1 LRKIG
6 KDSEEITDRVA
17 SAVVV
22 VGVLGSPFYNT
33 DLVRL
38 QLLGN
43 TVTPPYAVLTVLCV
57 GLALASRSVL
67 RREFAWA
74 DPAHLTWSDYDDSRP
89 RVLNRRLL
97 SGWAARFAAT
107 AYLFATSSL
116 LMRSSPS
123 LLPLSGALFAGVALF
138 SLAAARR
145 RRGPVPEWAE
155 QVPPLVLAGAGL
167 VTLLNGPTLTVL
179 WTLAVLALAGTLALV
194 LAPGVSLAADAG
206 RTELVGR
213 FVGRMIRRTS
223 VAFLDVWAL
232 LPPGRAVRWRTVL
245 DGRFAPGRFLLAGVL
260 ARSRS
265 GVLMLLLAFV
275 VAALH
280 QVFPAAPSIWWV
292 GVGGYLAIL
301 PLAAPLAQLYRLPA
315 LRRWLNC
322 SDRVLKLTAT
332 GLLVV
337 ATAAWFGVLVLLG
350 VPWSPKAAP
359 AVVIAV
365 TAAIRTV
372 TRGAIDF
379 GRLGIVMYE
388 GVLIPFGLIAQL
400 VRGLDVLLVG
410 LAALALGTTLAVAV
424 PVALVLSAL
433 VTLP

>member
-6 KDSEEITDRVA
+6 KDSEEVTDRVA

-22 VGVLGSPFYNT
+22 VGILGSPFYNT

-43 TVTPPYAVLTVLCV
+43 TVTPPHAMLTVLCV

-89 RVLNRRLL
+89 QVLTRRLL
-97 SGWAARFAAT
+97 AGWAARFAAT
-107 AYLFATSSL
+107 AYLFASSAL

-145 RRGPVPEWAE
+145 RRGHVPEWAE

-167 VTLLNGPTLTVL
+167 VTLLNGPALTVL
-179 WTLAVLALAGTLALV
+179 WTLAVLAWAGALV
-194 LAPGVSLAADAG
+194 LVLASGVSLAADAG

-232 LPPGRAVRWRTVL
+232 LPQGRAVRWRTVL
-245 DGRFAPGRFLLAGVL
+245 NGRFAPGRFLLAGVL
-260 ARSRS
+260 ARGRS

-280 QVFPAAPSIWWV
+280 QVFPAAPSVWWV
-292 GVGGYLAIL
+292 GIGGYLAIL
-301 PLAAPLAQLYRLPA
+301 PLATPLAQLYRLPA

-322 SDRVLKLTAT
+322 SDRVLKLTAA
-332 GLLVV
+332 GGLVV
-337 ATAAWFGVLVLLG
+337 VTAAWFGVLLLLG
-350 VPWSPKAAP
+350 VPWSAGAALGVVV
-359 AVVIAV
+359 AVI
-365 TAAIRTV
+365 AAIRTV
-372 TRGAIDF
+372 TRTAIDF
-379 GRLGIVMYE
+379 GRLGMITYE

-400 VRGLDVLLVG
+400 VRGPELLLIG
-410 LAALALGTTLAVAV
+410 LAVLAAGMTLAVAV
-424 PVALVLSAL
+424 PVVLMLSAL
-433 VTLP
+433 VTLT